1 MIDFA
6 TKAVGLRNK
15 ATVNIMD
22 VLNVERDA
30 DHGNDLWA
38 VFNRVEEKII
48 NGGYSYGRKNRKA
61 RSIKNFQQD
70 IALNEQL
77 WELAGQY
84 LA

>member
-1 MIDFA
+1 
-6 TKAVGLRNK
+6 
-15 ATVNIMD
+15 
-22 VLNVERDA
+22 
-30 DHGNDLWA
+30 
-38 VFNRVEEKII
+38 VEEKII